1 MYKLFYVNKN
11 KILYLLDY
19 FIIILLILSL
29 SFFTLKK
36 IEIFKYL
43 ITTTTFIYI
52 IKFIFENKTELKN
65 RTKNYL
71 NKIILNK
78 NKKNIYIFTKKINFT
93 YIFIL
98 IITLSF
104 FISYF
109 FKLELFKELV
119 ILFLLIG
126 YETTNIIDIV
136 TLNYLI
142 KNLDNIDKIDN
153 LVENNKLYKIINIK
167 TLRYLENDIYQIEK
181 TKCLIHDKYIN
192 RNELLKLFNN
202 YK

>member
-71 NKIILNK
+71 NKIILIK